1 MAGSQRSGRVKRYTY
16 KPFAYT
22 NTEELM
28 ELEPNVRL
36 CCALLKRVSKTET
49 GNPTCPDSRP
59 LLGVQGPG
67 IPVHT
72 FYLQTCYALL
82 VTSTGSLNLA

>member
-1 MAGSQRSGRVKRYTY
+1 
-16 KPFAYT
+16 
-22 NTEELM
+22 M

-67 IPVHT
+67 IHVHAGT
-72 FYLQTCYALL
+72 HFLSPNVLRSARNLYR
-82 VTSTGSLNLA
+82 VT